1 MLKFFTSAVGR
12 LRLIAFIEGLSYLT
26 LLFIAMPLKYL
37 YDHPEA
43 VRSVG
48 MVHGMLFVTYVLFV
62 FQAKV
67 DRDWSADK
75 TSNLLLISLIPFG
88 NFYADRKWLA
98 PEQL

>member
-1 MLKFFTSAVGR
+1 MFTFLTSAVGR

-48 MVHGMLFVTYVLFV
+48 MVHGVLFIAYIFLV
-62 FQAKV
+62 FQAKA
-67 DRDWSADK
+67 DRDWNADK
-75 TSNLLLISLIPFG
+75 TSNLLLISLVPFG

-98 PEQL
+98 PEQR

>member
-1 MLKFFTSAVGR
+1 MFKFLTSAVGR
-12 LRLIAFIEGLSYLT
+12 LRLIALIEGMSYLT

-48 MVHGMLFVTYVLFV
+48 MVHGVLFVAYVFLV
-62 FQAKV
+62 FQAKS
-67 DRDWSADK
+67 DRGWGADK
-75 TSNLLLISLIPFG
+75 TSNLLLISLVPFG

-98 PEQL
+98 PEQA